1 MSHISEEPLQI
12 LLITITVV
20 PVINR
25 SKRLFKR
32 KVICVFNIALHLICL
47 LLQIYLFVN
56 YLGEGSLYAHRKEI
70 SSMNF
75 IVRPLGSCSSE
86 ISVFAGEEHLQ
97 EIVVVELIVTIQI
110 EVCDELGKIEGI

>member
-1 MSHISEEPLQI
+1 MAHISEEPLQV

-20 PVINR
+20 PVINC

-32 KVICVFNIALHLICL
+32 EVICVFNIALHLICL
-47 LLQIYLFVN
+47 LLQIYFFVD
-56 YLGEGSLYAHRKEI
+56 YLGEGSFDAHREKI

-86 ISVFAGEEHLQ
+86 ISVFTRKEHLQ
-97 EIVVVELIVTIQI
+97 EIVVVKLIITV
-110 EVCDELGKIEGI
+110 